1 MYALALAIICTTGF
15 LGKRQITVHTYRL
28 LWVELD

>member
-1 MYALALAIICTTGF
+1 MYALALDPTYTRGF
-15 LGKRQITVHTYRL
+15 LGKRQIAVHTYRL